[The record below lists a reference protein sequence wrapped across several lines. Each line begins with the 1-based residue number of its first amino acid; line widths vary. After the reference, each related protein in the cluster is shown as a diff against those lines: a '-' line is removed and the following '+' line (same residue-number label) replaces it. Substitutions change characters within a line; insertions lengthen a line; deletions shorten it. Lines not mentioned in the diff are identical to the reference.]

1 MLFNGM
7 IIMLIN
13 FVQAEICKFKGTK
26 TFFILFIGAIIIPVL
41 MAIINFFS
49 PSAPNAF
56 ASSLNSTVTFVLS
69 FLLLIFGALMINS
82 LFSIDLRC
90 DTLKSII
97 PLPVSVSEY
106 LNGKLATLLVWMIVF
121 SLFSWIFSV
130 VLFAVIG
137 MGFDFSVAIKVLG
150 EFILGS
156 ILIFLIMTPVVFVY
170 VLTKNQSITLI
181 VTIILMLFPILVM
194 FGGMEFEFLNSVANY
209 VPWAFVSNLV
219 TGVPLGIS
227 KVTAYIVIIVTFI
240 VGYIASHLCL
250 SRLYID

>member
-1 MLFNGM
+1 
-7 IIMLIN
+7 MLIN

-26 TFFILFIGAIIIPVL
+26 TFFILFIGAIIIPVV
-41 MAIINFFS
+41 MAILHLFS
-49 PSAPNAF
+49 QPSPNAF

-106 LNGKLATLLVWMIVF
+106 LNGKLATLLVGMIVF
-121 SLFSWIFSV
+121 SLISWIFSV
-130 VLFAVIG
+130 VLFALVG
-137 MGFDFSVAIKVLG
+137 MGFDFTIAIKALG
-150 EFILGS
+150 EFIIGS
-156 ILIFLIMTPVVFVY
+156 ILIFLIMTPIVFVY

-181 VTIILMLFPILVM
+181 ITIILILFPFLVM

-219 TGVPLGIS
+219 LDMPLEIS
-227 KVTAYIVIIVTFI
+227 KVSACIVIIVTFI

-250 SRLYID
+250 SKMYID